1 MNPSKLKLGQL
12 KRIVENFGHDEI
24 EGVIV
29 DVQTANIILKV
40 YEALSET
47 NKEKFINSPIEKMSS
62 IAWSLVN

>member
-1 MNPSKLKLGQL
+1 MNSSKLGQL

-40 YEALSET
+40 YDALSET
-47 NKEKFINSPIEKMSS
+47 NKVKFINSPIEKMSS
-62 IAWSLVN
+62 IAWSLVK